1 MERLVGQE
9 YIKAVDV
16 VRRNGGGWVLRVF
29 GKEEKT
35 QA

>member
-16 VRRNGGGWVLRVF
+16 AQWNGRGWVLRVF
-29 GKEEKT
+29 GREEET